1 MALNKIYDTPF
12 ERLCLEYTPDFST
25 EEPRKWLEETYNR
38 KGYLNIGDEF
48 IYYNENNGIEK
59 LIRGKVVDKDKYVIN
74 RMGYK
79 FNNICLT
86 IFCRERDT
94 KRALEI
100 NEEQLAKA
108 KMLGSTLFNKK
119 DFIPY
124 HNYIFET
131 IHDEIFYEGIDF
143 EVCLRYIADE
153 ETERIIVNYLYNL
166 DDKLIKL
173 YKDCVEKSDYCH
185 MAIVDNIRD
194 DIYHMYEHPIN
205 EKDIWFMIKIP
216 DTNLHLVIFEE
227 G

>member
-108 KMLGSTLFNKK
+108 KMLGSTLFNKNIK
-119 DFIPY
+119 LSVTSLGLATFGFPIEKSKTLSLPIIFFLFLPYSNNCLIAEGCFPSISMSLLFIIFTLIIYSFTKHIYY
-124 HNYIFET
+124 HIKISQENKE
-131 IHDEIFYEGIDF
+131 
-143 EVCLRYIADE
+143 
-153 ETERIIVNYLYNL
+153 
-166 DDKLIKL
+166 KLISFL
-173 YKDCVEKSDYCH
+173 
-185 MAIVDNIRD
+185 
-194 DIYHMYEHPIN
+194 
-205 EKDIWFMIKIP
+205 
-216 DTNLHLVIFEE
+216 
-227 G
+227 